1 MQFYCGG
8 KQIVAPFIHQLTK
21 ALEDNMEER
30 NDGSVHEAVQLVDKC
45 LFDHL
50 VSWNKHR
57 PLTASPQ
64 AEHGAVL
71 LSQLRLKTNN
81 FSRERKMFGI
91 DIWMICRIEIQV
103 SFADWHASYI
113 KTL

>member
-1 MQFYCGG
+1 MIASERLSTQHKKMQFYCGG

-50 VSWNKHR
+50 VS
-57 PLTASPQ
+57 
-64 AEHGAVL
+64 
-71 LSQLRLKTNN
+71 
-81 FSRERKMFGI
+81 
-91 DIWMICRIEIQV
+91 
-103 SFADWHASYI
+103 
-113 KTL
+113 